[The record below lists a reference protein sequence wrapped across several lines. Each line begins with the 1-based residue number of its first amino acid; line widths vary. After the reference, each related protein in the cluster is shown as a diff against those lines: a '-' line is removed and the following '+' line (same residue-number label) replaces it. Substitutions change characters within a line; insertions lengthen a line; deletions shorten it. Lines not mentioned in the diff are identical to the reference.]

1 MITGINQTAAVA
13 PEKRDLRLNVEDSL
27 DNLDLFKATN
37 LGRLLQ
43 GNINEAEKI
52 KENAMKT
59 IEKKNQSRGQWGM
72 SPGQRDSQMS
82 SSKHKSGAHVLVKN
96 PFPE

>member
-1 MITGINQTAAVA
+1 M
-13 PEKRDLRLNVEDSL
+13 NVEDSL

-43 GNINEAEKI
+43 GNINESDKI

-59 IEKKNQSRGQWGM
+59 LEKKQTAG
-72 SPGQRDSQMS
+72 
-82 SSKHKSGAHVLVKN
+82 
-96 PFPE
+96 

>member
-43 GNINEAEKI
+43 GNINEADKI

-72 SPGQRDSQMS
+72 SPG
-82 SSKHKSGAHVLVKN
+82 
-96 PFPE
+96 